1 MELSLAKFENSR
13 VRLEVSTLSSKLEN
27 ERERFE
33 ILDRE
38 KSNLNAELNAKIV
51 KLEELSQSYVQ
62 AVKDQARVPATSDNV
77 HRQLTEHLTNLSEQ
91 HKTLQ
96 RDFVNLKDQ
105 CLIYQTKLTDAH
117 MMVSSLKTQLDKE
130 HAHRE
135 EL

>member
-77 HRQLTEHLTNLSEQ
+77 HRQLTEHLTNLSE
-91 HKTLQ
+91 
-96 RDFVNLKDQ
+96 
-105 CLIYQTKLTDAH
+105 
-117 MMVSSLKTQLDKE
+117 
-130 HAHRE
+130 
-135 EL
+135 